1 MLWLLAGCLG
11 VWLCGSPL
19 ALAQSTALPGEATP
33 DNVSLL
39 REVVQGQVERLN
51 LRDVER
57 VIGSLEAEVQQN
69 LPSLDIVTMI
79 FQDGGNVDIDLRH
92 LVGEL
97 LRYFLRE
104 VVLNLRLLGQLL
116 LLMVL
121 CSCLEHLQVSGS
133 RKASGDLVI
142 VVSFLVLLFLAVKS
156 FQVTI
161 EVARRTIDQMV
172 AFMQA
177 VLPLMTALL
186 AAAGGVS
193 SAVVLHPVL
202 LGAVVLVGT
211 LVKNIVFPLALIAMV
226 LAVVGNMAKDFPV
239 GSLAGL
245 VNKAAVVILGLLC
258 TGFLGV
264 LSVKGALAPV
274 VDGVGLKTAKFL
286 AGNFVPVIGGVFS
299 GAVEVIAGGSV
310 LIKGAIGAFGLVA
323 VAIICAFPLLKL
335 ASVLLIYKIAAAL
348 AHPMANQPL
357 AAALDQMASALGVV
371 LAAVVVTAV
380 MFFVAITVVI
390 SAGNMP
396 LMMQ

>member
-1 MLWLLAGCLG
+1 MAPCRVPRG
-11 VWLCGSPL
+11 L
-19 ALAQSTALPGEATP
+19 ALWFPFGFGAEYRLAGEATP

-258 TGFLGV
+258 TGFW
-264 LSVKGALAPV
+264 
-274 VDGVGLKTAKFL
+274 
-286 AGNFVPVIGGVFS
+286 
-299 GAVEVIAGGSV
+299 E
-310 LIKGAIGAFGLVA
+310 
-323 VAIICAFPLLKL
+323 C
-335 ASVLLIYKIAAAL
+335 
-348 AHPMANQPL
+348 
-357 AAALDQMASALGVV
+357 
-371 LAAVVVTAV
+371 
-380 MFFVAITVVI
+380 
-390 SAGNMP
+390 
-396 LMMQ
+396 